1 MENQNCLY
9 ISQIFKGSD
18 FGLKIIDFGLA
29 RELGDDKEIEIG
41 KLQGTVEFMA
51 PEVMNCKTATFSA
64 DMWSAGVVTYMLL
77 TGGKSPFYGGSRYK
91 TMAKSLSCEY
101 DLDIPELSHTS
112 EEAKDVVRHLLLTDQ
127 TERLTASECLAHPW
141 LSGADI
147 YIDVLHEL
155 ETSWMRSCLAR
166 RRLEYLPDAISYP
179 IVLHLP
185 STKSTKKLDTNI
197 QLVFSLQK

>member
-1 MENQNCLY
+1 
-9 ISQIFKGSD
+9 
-18 FGLKIIDFGLA
+18 
-29 RELGDDKEIEIG
+29 
-41 KLQGTVEFMA
+41 MA

-101 DLDIPELSHTS
+101 DLDIHELSHTS
-112 EEAKDVVRHLLLTDQ
+112 EED
-127 TERLTASECLAHPW
+127 SECLAHPW

-155 ETSWMRSCLAR
+155 DR
-166 RRLEYLPDAISYP
+166 RM
-179 IVLHLP
+179 
-185 STKSTKKLDTNI
+185 
-197 QLVFSLQK
+197 